1 MSNKKSFYLWQCSVC
16 GEKSHGKHPPRQCI
30 NCASEANRHILIG
43 PQKQTTGI
51 CPPVCES
58 LPGKLVLDS
67 PLYVVS
73 STRAGRVNA
82 MCCSS
87 VIQATFYPPRIVVA
101 VNKINLTHD
110 FIKESGAFSVSPLEQ
125 KQIHLAHLFGR
136 NSGRQ
141 MDKLASLSFT
151 YGQTGS
157 PIIQDCSGYFDC
169 LVDHRATV
177 DLDSHTLFVGRVVDA
192 LHHNNNLPLLTYR
205 EYIKQA
211 AQIFQP
217 LVN

>member
-1 MSNKKSFYLWQCSVC
+1 MSNRKNLYLWQCIVC
-16 GEKSHGKHPPRQCI
+16 GEKSYGKNPPLQCK

-43 PQKQTTGI
+43 GQKQAADI
-51 CPPVCES
+51 CPPVCEN
-58 LPGKLVLDS
+58 LPGKPVLDS
-67 PLYVVS
+67 LLYVVG
-73 STRAGRVNA
+73 STRAGKVNA

-101 VNKINLTHD
+101 VNKINLTYD

-141 MDKLASLSFT
+141 MDKLASISFT

-157 PIIQDCSGYFDC
+157 PIIQDCLGYFDC
-169 LVDHRATV
+169 LVDHQATV

-192 LHHNNNLPLLTYR
+192 LYQNHNRPLLTYR
-205 EYIKQA
+205 EYMEQTA
-211 AQIFQP
+211 HIFQP
-217 LVN
+217 LGN